1 MIIQRQKSFSTK
13 DYNNQIVEQKE
24 FNSKEQKA
32 RRKKALFKEF
42 EEGKVTNRIPDIN
55 STKKNVTGW
64 RDIKKVSKITG
75 AAPEDIRDGHVNLNN
90 RAERVER
97 GIRKAANNMRERGEE
112 IDRKVLMAD
121 DEKTAKKLFKKS
133 DKLFK
138 DARRLEEFGNR
149 ENKIRLS
156 IYRAE
161 KQLDDFLKDKEK
173 SREQAIKRVNA
184 VRKKYPSTKVLK
196 HLKLNK
202 I

>member
-1 MIIQRQKSFSTK
+1 MIIPRQKSFSTK

-32 RRKKALFKEF
+32 RRKRALFKEF

-75 AAPEDIRDGHVNLNN
+75 VAPEDIRDGHVNLNN

-97 GIRKAANNMRERGEE
+97 GIRKAANNMREKGEE

-138 DARRLEEFGNR
+138 DARRLEDLEI
-149 ENKIRLS
+149 EKIRS
-156 IYRAE
+156 A
-161 KQLDDFLKDKEK
+161 FLYIEL
-173 SREQAIKRVNA
+173 RN
-184 VRKKYPSTKVLK
+184 
-196 HLKLNK
+196 N
-202 I
+202 